1 MKDYSV
7 FAEENRQEYVDVL
20 QALTEIPSPS
30 NKENRIAKWIR
41 ELLCGYAEKSGYDQV
56 HIYEDDICNVYCE
69 LGEAFEPGSEGFAV
83 TAHTDTVFP
92 DMEGPLPFERDGNG
106 RIYGLGIK
114 DNRAN
119 ICSLLFCA
127 KYIFEEGIVP
137 EKRLLFVFNVCEEGT
152 GNLVGSK
159 RVLEH
164 YPEICRW
171 IAFDLDYTT
180 IFCKALGSVRYK
192 ITITGQGGHSY
203 NDFGRKNAIVAMSEL
218 IRLFYQINP
227 EEYSGAVTYNVGRIQ
242 GGTTVNAIAEECQA
256 DFEIRSDDSESL
268 GKLQEYFDTLL
279 EKTRQEGAGEL
290 EVKKDIL
297 GIRPSMGGFS
307 EEGMV
312 QQIGLVERI
321 SRIIREITGKA
332 PDVKS
337 GSTDCNVPLS
347 RGIPSICIG
356 TCLGAGEHTRQ
367 EYIEEAS
374 LKNGL
379 IIALKTVLEGIR

>member
-1 MKDYSV
+1 M
-7 FAEENRQEYVDVL
+7 
-20 QALTEIPSPS
+20 
-30 NKENRIAKWIR
+30 
-41 ELLCGYAEKSGYDQV
+41 
-56 HIYEDDICNVYCE
+56 
-69 LGEAFEPGSEGFAV
+69 
-83 TAHTDTVFP
+83 
-92 DMEGPLPFERDGNG
+92 
-106 RIYGLGIK
+106 
-114 DNRAN
+114 
-119 ICSLLFCA
+119 
-127 KYIFEEGIVP
+127 
-137 EKRLLFVFNVCEEGT
+137 
-152 GNLVGSK
+152 
-159 RVLEH
+159 
-164 YPEICRW
+164 
-171 IAFDLDYTT
+171 
-180 IFCKALGSVRYK
+180 
-192 ITITGQGGHSY
+192 
-203 NDFGRKNAIVAMSEL
+203 
-218 IRLFYQINP
+218 
-227 EEYSGAVTYNVGRIQ
+227 GRIQ

-290 EVKKDIL
+290 EVKKDVL

-337 GSTDCNVPLS
+337 GSTDCNLPLS

-379 IIALKTVLEGIR
+379 IIALKTVLEGIRFQHAFHAYLNYSLNYSPNTAM

>member
-1 MKDYSV
+1 M
-7 FAEENRQEYVDVL
+7 
-20 QALTEIPSPS
+20 
-30 NKENRIAKWIR
+30 
-41 ELLCGYAEKSGYDQV
+41 
-56 HIYEDDICNVYCE
+56 
-69 LGEAFEPGSEGFAV
+69 
-83 TAHTDTVFP
+83 
-92 DMEGPLPFERDGNG
+92 
-106 RIYGLGIK
+106 
-114 DNRAN
+114 
-119 ICSLLFCA
+119 
-127 KYIFEEGIVP
+127 
-137 EKRLLFVFNVCEEGT
+137 
-152 GNLVGSK
+152 
-159 RVLEH
+159 
-164 YPEICRW
+164 
-171 IAFDLDYTT
+171 
-180 IFCKALGSVRYK
+180 
-192 ITITGQGGHSY
+192 
-203 NDFGRKNAIVAMSEL
+203 
-218 IRLFYQINP
+218 
-227 EEYSGAVTYNVGRIQ
+227 
-242 GGTTVNAIAEECQA
+242 
-256 DFEIRSDDSESL
+256 
-268 GKLQEYFDTLL
+268 QEYFDTLL

-321 SRIIREITGKA
+321 SRIIREITGKV